1 MASSSQNTCIDAYLL
16 AISSN
21 YDTTFM
27 DAYLQAIVSNYDELF
42 GQLHLFN
49 VAQKQLLQAIY
60 HDASEDV

>member
-1 MASSSQNTCIDAYLL
+1 
-16 AISSN
+16 
-21 YDTTFM
+21 M